1 MSENVRD
8 YVTTYSFNKLEET
21 AKTFRRLG
29 EAYEN
34 VTELTV
40 TEPGISKQLLLVADV
55 LEECVTMHLYSEEV
69 EKDVAKELF
78 RKCFLAGV
86 RIKNVSTIK
95 SRRGMTELAL
105 QARTVGHGCVSVK
118 KILPILSEVLGC
130 DYYVPGSNRTTIH
143 EDFHQYIFVQESR
156 FRMLTGVARRGK
168 GCSRFNGDNFLISRL
183 DCGKATAAIADGM
196 GSGKRAFVESRMVI
210 ELMENCIDAGFEE
223 HAALDLINAA
233 YIAGGA
239 RTVNPV
245 TMDMSVIDCQ
255 SGMLSCIKMGAAA
268 TFIKRDT
275 MVEIIKS
282 TTLPL
287 GVLEKVDYDCV
298 TKKLYHG
305 DYVVMVSDGLLDNIP
320 GVEKEEVFAEIIN
333 QIAVRKP
340 DAMAEEIMR
349 KSLKYNGDKPSDD
362 MTVLV
367 LGLFDTYDK

>member
-1 MSENVRD
+1 
-8 YVTTYSFNKLEET
+8 
-21 AKTFRRLG
+21 
-29 EAYEN
+29 
-34 VTELTV
+34 
-40 TEPGISKQLLLVADV
+40 
-55 LEECVTMHLYSEEV
+55 
-69 EKDVAKELF
+69 
-78 RKCFLAGV
+78 
-86 RIKNVSTIK
+86 
-95 SRRGMTELAL
+95 
-105 QARTVGHGCVSVK
+105 
-118 KILPILSEVLGC
+118 
-130 DYYVPGSNRTTIH
+130 
-143 EDFHQYIFVQESR
+143 
-156 FRMLTGVARRGK
+156 
-168 GCSRFNGDNFLISRL
+168 
-183 DCGKATAAIADGM
+183 
-196 GSGKRAFVESRMVI
+196 MVI